1 MLQGISQDTD
11 KKDTKISKSRDAH
24 LQLGAG
30 LENGQEFHQFVP
42 KTDKIRAILGK
53 IRRACN
59 Q

>member
-30 LENGQEFHQFVP
+30 LENGQEFYQFVP
-42 KTDKIRAILGK
+42 KTII
-53 IRRACN
+53 
-59 Q
+59 